1 MNNSDSAFV
10 DEAAM
15 RCMVALIGLL
25 QGDENGFLV
34 NSASD
39 VVAKDS
45 YKFAYAMLDEKKR
58 AFHERT
64 EAEKKAL
71 NEKQVEQR
79 LREQREEEERK
90 LNGEKPI

>member
-15 RCMVALIGLL
+15 RCMVALI
-25 QGDENGFLV
+25 QTAVTEEDKCHII
-34 NSASD
+34 
-39 VVAKDS
+39 KDS
-45 YKFAYAMLDEKKR
+45 YRYAYELLDEKKR
-58 AFHERT
+58 IFHERT